1 MQRLS
6 SSIAAAGAHHMQ
18 TLLIV
23 DDDPNVGLGLAVA
36 LERDGRRI
44 IVCRDLE
51 SAQILLASEP
61 VTDIVTDV
69 KLSGPFRFEGLE
81 FISEIMNVAPSARVI
96 LMTGHSTAEL
106 VAEAERRGADAVLSK
121 PFGAGELEPL
131 LSEASGGEAP
141 SLVIVPT
148 LDEVIGSGDLR
159 PHFQPIVLLADRSIH
174 GYESL
179 ARFRGGPPFDRPDL
193 LFTYATRRNDVAR
206 LEAACIETT
215 MRAAV
220 TLPQASRLFLNIHP
234 AALDDVGIAA
244 TLAASARQSGIDLSR
259 VVLEITEQQQLR
271 QTPSLFGAI
280 EQLRALGVRFAFDDV
295 GVAYSHLPL
304 IEAIRPAYLK
314 ISQLFGTQFESDPTK
329 LKIIRNIVALGAEFS
344 CDIII
349 EGVEDESTEAAARG
363 MGITFGQGY
372 LFGRPADAP

>member
-1 MQRLS
+1 
-6 SSIAAAGAHHMQ
+6 MQ

-23 DDDPNVGLGLAVA
+23 DDDHNVGLGLAVA

-51 SAQILLASEP
+51 SAQIILAEEE

-69 KLSGPFRFEGLE
+69 KLSGPFRFEGLD
-81 FISEIMNVAPSARVI
+81 FITEVMRVAPSARVI
-96 LMTGHSTAEL
+96 LMTGHSSDEL

-121 PFGAGELEPL
+121 PFGTEVLEPL
-131 LSEASGGEAP
+131 LSDASGNEPP

-148 LDEVIGSGDLR
+148 LDEVIGSGELR
-159 PHFQPIVLLADRSIH
+159 PRFQPIVLLSDRSIH
-174 GYESL
+174 SVESL
-179 ARFRGGPPFDRPDL
+179 ARYRGGAPFDRPDL
-193 LFTYATRRNDVAR
+193 LFAYATRRNDVAR

-220 TLPQASRLFLNIHP
+220 TFPESIRLFLNIHP
-234 AALDDVGIAA
+234 AALDDISIAA
-244 TLAASARQSGIDLSR
+244 TLAASARHNGIELAR
-259 VVLEITEQQQLR
+259 VVLEITEQQELR
-271 QTPSLFGAI
+271 QTPSLFEAI
-280 EQLRALGVRFAFDDV
+280 DQLRNLGVRFAFDDV

-304 IEAIRPAYLK
+304 IEKIRPSYLK

-329 LKIIRNIVALGAEFS
+329 LKIIRNIVALGAEFG
-344 CDIII
+344 CDVII
-349 EGVEDESTEAAARG
+349 EGIEDASSEIAARDL
-363 MGITFGQGY
+363 GIEFGQGY

>member
-1 MQRLS
+1 
-6 SSIAAAGAHHMQ
+6 MQ

-36 LERDGRRI
+36 LERNGRRI

-51 SAQILLASEP
+51 SAQIILASEP

-81 FISEIMNVAPSARVI
+81 FITEILHVAPSARVI
-96 LMTGHSTAEL
+96 LMTGHATEEL
-106 VAEAERRGADAVLSK
+106 VAEAERRGADAVLPK
-121 PFGAGELEPL
+121 PFGTEALEPL
-131 LSEASGGEAP
+131 LSEGAGDDAA

-148 LDEVIGSGDLR
+148 LDEVISGDLR
-159 PHFQPIVLLADRSIH
+159 PRFQPIVLLADRSIH
-174 GYESL
+174 GVESL
-179 ARFRGGPPFDRPDL
+179 ARYRGGEPFDRPDL
-193 LFTYATRRNDVAR
+193 LFSYATRRKDVAR

-220 TLPQASRLFLNIHP
+220 TFPESIRLFLNIHP
-234 AALDDVGIAA
+234 AALDDISIAA
-244 TLAASARQSGIDLSR
+244 TLAASAREKGIDLAR
-259 VVLEITEQQQLR
+259 VVLEITEQQELR
-271 QTPSLFGAI
+271 HTPSLFEAI
-280 EQLRALGVRFAFDDV
+280 EQLRALGVHFAFDDV

-304 IEAIRPAYLK
+304 IEKIRPSYLK

-329 LKIIRNIVALGAEFS
+329 LKIIRNIVGLGAEFA
-344 CDIII
+344 CDVIL
-349 EGVEDESTEAAARG
+349 EGVEDASTESAARDL
-363 MGITFGQGY
+363 GIKFGQGY